1 MRTLLQSARG
11 SMLDLATGLM
21 VGAAASALTLQLL
34 HPLQNRALTIAI
46 LFAVAEVVA
55 LLLGAWSG
63 VAALAVS
70 ALCLTVFVF
79 EPVGSLHIASLSER
93 HILAKMLM
101 AGIPVCLALSW
112 CSVVSLRNRSFGRP
126 IR

>member
-1 MRTLLQSARG
+1 
-11 SMLDLATGLM
+11 MLDAVTGLM
-21 VGAAASALTLQLL
+21 VGATASALTIQVL

-63 VAALAVS
+63 IAALLAG
-70 ALCLTVFVF
+70 ALCVTVFVF
-79 EPVGSLHIASLSER
+79 EPIGSLHIASLSER

-112 CSVVSLRNRSFGRP
+112 CSVVSLRKRGFGRP

>member
-11 SMLDLATGLM
+11 SLLDAVTGVI
-21 VGAAASALTLQLL
+21 VGAIASALTIQLL
-34 HPLQNRALTIAI
+34 HPLQNRALIIAV

-63 VAALAVS
+63 VTALLAG
-70 ALCLTVFVF
+70 ALCLTMFVF
-79 EPVGSLHIASLSER
+79 EPVGSLHIDSLNER
-93 HILAKMLM
+93 HVLAKMLM

-112 CSVVSLRNRSFGRP
+112 CSVVSLRKRALGRP